1 MFEESLPQ
9 IWLLSSIVNERSL
22 PAETMGGCSE
32 TVNLDANEAGS
43 VWFGQCFFLRWMR
56 IMRYAVDQS
65 RGGF

>member
-1 MFEESLPQ
+1 LFEESLLPRQ
-9 IWLLSSIVNERSL
+9 LLGSVVNERSL